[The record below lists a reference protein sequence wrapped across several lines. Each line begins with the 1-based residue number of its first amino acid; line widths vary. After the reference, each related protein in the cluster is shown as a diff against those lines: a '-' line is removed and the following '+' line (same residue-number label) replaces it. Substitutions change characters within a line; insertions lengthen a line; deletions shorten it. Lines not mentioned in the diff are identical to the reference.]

1 MTEVQV
7 CRSSDIADEGTLIVH
22 LDDLEV
28 GVVRHRGTC
37 FAYRN
42 TCPHQGGPVCEGVRM
57 PKVIPIWGPDRSFVR
72 SDFDPSEVHLVC
84 PWHSYEFNIETGVH
98 AGDTA
103 VRLQKFPVSERDG
116 LIFVTI

>member
-7 CRSSDIADEGTLIVH
+7 CKASDIAEDGVLIVH
-22 LDDLEV
+22 IDDLEV
-28 GVVRHRGTC
+28 GVVRHRGAY

-42 TCPHQGGPVCEGVRM
+42 HCPHQGGPVCEGVRM
-57 PKVIPIWGPDRSFVR
+57 PKVVAVLGPDRGYVR
-72 SDFDPSEVHLVC
+72 SEFDESEVHLVC

-98 AGDTA
+98 AGDSK

-116 LIFVTI
+116 NVYVTI